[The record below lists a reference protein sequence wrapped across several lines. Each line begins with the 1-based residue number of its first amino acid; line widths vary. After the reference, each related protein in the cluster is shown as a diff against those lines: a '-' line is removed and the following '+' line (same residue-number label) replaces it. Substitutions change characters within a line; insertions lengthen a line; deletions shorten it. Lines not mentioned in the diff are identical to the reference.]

1 MSFLNPFALW
11 FFSLTG
17 VIFLFYLLKRR
28 KREIFISSN
37 FLWQKIVKN
46 LPSPKFSWKLPF
58 SWLLLVQIIA
68 LILMVLA
75 LSNPLLL
82 LRSKENFLVIVL
94 DTSASMESTDILPN
108 RFLVAKKR
116 IKKVLKTLPQNT
128 KIALISSVPPRIVS
142 NFSDSQSYFLKKLKD
157 LEPLDLPGK
166 EKEALNLASSLI
178 YKKGG
183 EILFF
188 TDTSFSQGVFS
199 LKENMKL
206 IPVVG
211 KNPRNVGITSF
222 SIRSTAAKLGEY
234 EILIKIENF
243 SYKTEDI
250 FLRILGN
257 EKLLHQEHLEL
268 LSLKKKI
275 FTYSFICNQKTF
287 LKIELKTNPPDD
299 LSIDNFVGTVIDPDQ
314 TLFVLLVSR
323 GNLFLKTALK
333 TYPQIKLF
341 VKDKVS
347 LEETPEYGLIFFDEV
362 TPPPFLKGN
371 IICIACF
378 PSDFPLKSK
387 GWQKD
392 PPVTYI
398 KKSHPLFR
406 FVNLEK
412 LNIRRALSIS
422 SLPGAEVLLRS
433 FNHPLIQI
441 WQREDLNL
449 LLISFDLYDSD
460 FPLQVGFPVFIFN
473 LLQWFHPEI
482 FDPQY
487 YEVHTGENFFISREG
502 KNLLTDPHNH
512 SLKLKGKSI
521 FSQVNFVGPYRLNGD
536 IYFVGNLLNRG
547 ESNISPQAKIYPF
560 KKEESSI
567 AKEGRKWPL
576 LPLLILLALILLLGE
591 WYLYYQD
598 RRVKK

>member
-11 FFSLTG
+11 FLSLAG

-28 KREIFISSN
+28 KKEIFISSN

-46 LPSPKFSWKLPF
+46 LPSPHFQWKLPF
-58 SWLLLVQIIA
+58 SWLLLIQIIA

-75 LSNPLLL
+75 LSNPLLF
-82 LRSKENFLVIVL
+82 RKSKENFLVIVL

-108 RFLVAKKR
+108 RFFVAKKR
-116 IKKVLKTLPQNT
+116 IEKVLKTLPRNT
-128 KIALISSVPPRIVS
+128 KIALISSVPPRVVS
-142 NFSDSQSYFLKKLKD
+142 SFSDSQSYFLKRLKD

-166 EKEALNLASSLI
+166 GKEALNLASSLI
-178 YKKGG
+178 SKKRG

-188 TDTSFSQGVFS
+188 TDTSFSPEMFT
-199 LKENMKL
+199 LKENMKF
-206 IPVVG
+206 IPIVSE
-211 KNPRNVGITSF
+211 NPRNVGITSF
-222 SIRSTAAKLGEY
+222 SIRSTAVQSGEY

-243 SYKTEDI
+243 SHKTEDI
-250 FLRILGN
+250 VLRVLAN
-257 EKLLHQEHLEL
+257 EKLLYQEHLQL

-287 LKIELKTNPPDD
+287 LKVELKTNPPDD
-299 LSIDNFVGTVIDPDQ
+299 LLIDNFVGIVINPDQ

-323 GNLFLKTALK
+323 GNLFLKTALE

-347 LEETPEYGLIFFDEV
+347 LEETPEYGLIFFDEI
-362 TPPPFLKGN
+362 TPPPSLKGN
-371 IICIACF
+371 IVCIASLS
-378 PSDFPLKSK
+378 PDFPLKSK
-387 GWQKD
+387 GWEKD
-392 PPVTYI
+392 PPLTYI

-422 SLPGAEVLLRS
+422 SLPGAKILLRS
-433 FNHPLIQI
+433 FQTTLIQI
-441 WQREDLNL
+441 WQKDDLNL

-502 KNLLTDPHNH
+502 KNLLTDPDNH
-512 SLKLKGKSI
+512 SLKLEGKST
-521 FSQVNFVGPYRLNGD
+521 FSQVNFVGPYKLNGD
-536 IYFVGNLLNRG
+536 IYFVANLLNRE

-560 KKEESSI
+560 EKEESSV
-567 AKEGRKWPL
+567 AEEREKWPL
-576 LPLLILLALILLLGE
+576 FSLLILLALALLLGE
-591 WYLYYQD
+591 WYLYYRN